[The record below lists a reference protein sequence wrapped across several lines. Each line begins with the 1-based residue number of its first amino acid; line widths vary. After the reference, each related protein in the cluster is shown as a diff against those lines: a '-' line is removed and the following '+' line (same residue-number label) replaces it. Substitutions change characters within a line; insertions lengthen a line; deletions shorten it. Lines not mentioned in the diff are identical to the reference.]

1 MDCDRKRGKNTLV
14 RDLPPA
20 SIIELLYNE
29 FMVKNEILF
38 WRCHP
43 ISYDVAPRSDFVDD
57 VAALRL
63 CSVYLD
69 YLLTYHFAP

>member
-1 MDCDRKRGKNTLV
+1 MKYFFGDVTMSSD
-14 RDLPPA
+14 
-20 SIIELLYNE
+20 
-29 FMVKNEILF
+29 
-38 WRCHP
+38 
-43 ISYDVAPRSDFVDD
+43 DVAPRSDFVDD